1 MKKILAIIGAFSV
14 LIFTSCDSFLELTP
28 TNSVV
33 ASASL
38 TTVNEAS
45 VAMNGIYNRM
55 TNLSYYGQRM
65 TKYADMRGGD
75 LYVPSSGRSDDAFF
89 LFSHDQTRSNFGA
102 MWDVMYK
109 VIMLSN
115 NVISNIENGNVKT
128 FSTSEETSLND
139 IKGQALAIRALA
151 HFDLVRL
158 YGLPYTKSG
167 APASLGVPVVTSVLA
182 AQEKLARN
190 TVEQVYTQV
199 ITDLTTA
206 IPLLKSAKSNGKI
219 NQYAAKALLSRVYLY
234 KGDYNNAYTLSTD
247 VINSGAGVYTL
258 YTPTNWVS
266 SWKSQFS
273 SESIFELSITS
284 KDATTLGNSSLTS
297 FYAPMYYNSAF
308 LAGAVASDKF
318 LNLLSED
325 MTDVRWGVMDLDE
338 YGNSIRNPTRSIP
351 GRKGWITKYMGDKA
365 DVISATNVKVL
376 RLSEVYLIASEAALK
391 KTTPDKGAAVTYL
404 NAIRAR
410 SKGLAAASAV
420 STNEQLES
428 LILNERAKELVA
440 EGHRFFDL
448 MRLGKTIVFDDPS
461 TKFNEPILST
471 SGRTVSIN
479 WDYGKIVLPIPDYEL
494 NANPNMKQNP
504 IYE

>member
-1 MKKILAIIGAFSV
+1 MKKILTIIGAFSV
-14 LIFTSCDSFLELTP
+14 LILTSCNSFLDLTP

-33 ASASL
+33 ASSSL
-38 TTVNEAS
+38 TTVNEAT

-55 TNLSYYGQRM
+55 TYLSYYGQRM

-75 LYVPSSGRSDDAFF
+75 LYVPSSGRSDDALF
-89 LFSHDQTRSNFGA
+89 LFTHDQTRSNFGA
-102 MWDVMYK
+102 MWDVIYK

-115 NVISNIENGNVKT
+115 NVISNIESGNVKT
-128 FSTSEETSLND
+128 YSTSEETSLND

-158 YGLPYTKSG
+158 YGLPYTKQG
-167 APASLGVPVVTSVLA
+167 APASLGVPVVTSVLP

-190 TVEQVYTQV
+190 TVEEVYNQV
-199 ITDLTTA
+199 IGDLTSA
-206 IPLLKSAKSNGKI
+206 IPLLKATKVNGKI
-219 NQYAAKALLSRVYLY
+219 NQYAARALLSRVYLY
-234 KGDYNNAYTLSTD
+234 KGDYNNAYTTSSDL
-247 VINSGAGVYTL
+247 INKSSGVYAL
-258 YTPTNWVS
+258 YTPANWVS

-284 KDATTLGNSSLTS
+284 KDATSLGNSSLTS

-318 LNLLSED
+318 LDLLSED

-351 GRKGWITKYMGDKA
+351 GRKGWIAKYMGDKS
-365 DVISATNVKVL
+365 DVISATNIKIL
-376 RLSEVYLIASEAALK
+376 RLSEIYLIASESALK
-391 KTTPDKGAAVTYL
+391 KLNPDKLAAVSYL
-404 NAIRAR
+404 NAIRSR
-410 SKGLAAASAV
+410 SQGLLPASIE
-420 STNEQLES
+420 STAEQLEI
-428 LILNERAKELVA
+428 LILNERSKELIA

-461 TKFNEPILST
+461 TKFNEPVLST
-471 SGRTVSIN
+471 SGRSVTVD
-479 WDYGKIVLPIPDYEL
+479 WDNGKIVLPIPDYEI
-494 NANPNMKQNP
+494 NANPKMKQNP
-504 IYE
+504 AYE